1 MHTSAGLEEILYFS
15 LSLRQAAE
23 AALVLVQFRDTWL
36 IQQQKRNVIS
46 LFLYLPAFLD
56 RGLPRGN
63 VHETGLRSHARCHPY
78 PIPQLLKFNVC
89 HTTRVYDPYSFQ
101 IVTQVLLHPTRTN
114 QCHKHRKIQG
124 LAKWTAPFFL

>member
-15 LSLRQAAE
+15 LSLRQAAK
-23 AALVLVQFRDTWL
+23 AVLVSSLADLATEEECHFF
-36 IQQQKRNVIS
+36 IS

-56 RGLPRGN
+56 TGLPRGN
-63 VHETGLRSHARCHPY
+63 VHKTGLRSHARCHPY
-78 PIPQLLKFNVC
+78 PIPQPLKFNVC

-114 QCHKHRKIQG
+114 QCHKHRKI
-124 LAKWTAPFFL
+124 